1 MDKVQAANEA
11 DKNAPYR
18 QKNIDFPEL
27 NKEEVPYENREE
39 K

>member
-1 MDKVQAANEA
+1 MEKVKAANEA
-11 DKNAPYR
+11 DANLESKR
-18 QKNIDFPEL
+18 DTFPEL